1 MISRIIVLYESI
13 KDGFVKI
20 ISDIKG
26 ECTFNIPDVS
36 TFTKEQKIA
45 FDQMID
51 FLADMIEEYGDKI
64 PKSDTEIR
72 SKKTAYSIVRQG

>member
-1 MISRIIVLYESI
+1 MISKIIDLYEGL
-13 KDGFVKI
+13 KANLVRT

-26 ECTFNIPDVS
+26 ECAFNIPDVS

-45 FDQMID
+45 FDQMIN
-51 FLADMIEEYGDKI
+51 FLADMIEKYGDKI

-72 SKKTAYSIVRQG
+72 SKKTA

>member
-1 MISRIIVLYESI
+1 MISRIIDLYEGLKVSFI
-13 KDGFVKI
+13 RT

-26 ECTFNIPDVS
+26 ECVFNIPNVS

-51 FLADMIEEYGDKI
+51 FLADMIEKYGDKI

-72 SKKTAYSIVRQG
+72 SKKTA

>member
-13 KDGFVKI
+13 RESFVKT

-51 FLADMIEEYGDKI
+51 FLADMIEKYGDKI
-64 PKSDTEIR
+64 TKGEAEAIKPPN
-72 SKKTAYSIVRQG
+72 KKTA

>member
-1 MISRIIVLYESI
+1 MISKIIDLYEGLKAEFI
-13 KDGFVKI
+13 RI
-20 ISDIKG
+20 ISDVKG
-26 ECTFNIPDVS
+26 EYAFNIPDVS

-51 FLADMIEEYGDKI
+51 FLADMIEKYGDKI

-72 SKKTAYSIVRQG
+72 SKKTA

>member
-1 MISRIIVLYESI
+1 MISRIIDSYESI
-13 KDGFVKI
+13 KDGFVKT

-26 ECTFNIPDVS
+26 ECTFNIPDIS

-51 FLADMIEEYGDKI
+51 FLADMIEKYGDKI
-64 PKSDTEIR
+64 PKDDIEIR
-72 SKKTAYSIVRQG
+72 SKKTA

>member
-1 MISRIIVLYESI
+1 MVSRIIDLYESI
-13 KDGFVKI
+13 KDGFVKT

-26 ECTFNIPDVS
+26 EYTFNIPDVS

-51 FLADMIEEYGDKI
+51 FLADMIEKYGDKI

-72 SKKTAYSIVRQG
+72 NKKTA

>member
-1 MISRIIVLYESI
+1 MINRIIDLYEGL
-13 KDGFVKI
+13 KVGFI
-20 ISDIKG
+20 RTISDIKG

-51 FLADMIEEYGDKI
+51 FLADMIEKYGDKI
-64 PKSDTEIR
+64 PKGEAEAIKQPN
-72 SKKTAYSIVRQG
+72 KKTA

>member
-13 KDGFVKI
+13 KDGFVKT

-51 FLADMIEEYGDKI
+51 FLADMIEKYGDKI

-72 SKKTAYSIVRQG
+72 NKKTA

>member
-1 MISRIIVLYESI
+1 MIGRIIDLYEVLKASFI
-13 KDGFVKI
+13 RT

-26 ECTFNIPDVS
+26 ECAFNIPDVS

-51 FLADMIEEYGDKI
+51 FLADMIEKYGDKI
-64 PKSDTEIR
+64 PKSDAEIR
-72 SKKTAYSIVRQG
+72 SKKTA

>member
-13 KDGFVKI
+13 RESFVKT

-51 FLADMIEEYGDKI
+51 FLADMIEKYGDKI
-64 PKSDTEIR
+64 PKSETEIR
-72 SKKTAYSIVRQG
+72 SKKTA

>member
-1 MISRIIVLYESI
+1 MISRIIDLYESI
-13 KDGFVKI
+13 KDGFVKT

-26 ECTFNIPDVS
+26 EYTFNIPDVS

-51 FLADMIEEYGDKI
+51 FLADMIEKYGDKI

-72 SKKTAYSIVRQG
+72 NKKTA

>member
-13 KDGFVKI
+13 RESFVKT

-26 ECTFNIPDVS
+26 EWAFNIPDVS

-51 FLADMIEEYGDKI
+51 FLADMIEKYGDKI

-72 SKKTAYSIVRQG
+72 NKKTA

>member
-1 MISRIIVLYESI
+1 MINRIIDLYEGL
-13 KDGFVKI
+13 KVGFI
-20 ISDIKG
+20 RTISDIKG

-51 FLADMIEEYGDKI
+51 FLADMIEKYGDKI
-64 PKSDTEIR
+64 PKDDIEIR
-72 SKKTAYSIVRQG
+72 SKKTA

>member
-1 MISRIIVLYESI
+1 MISRIINLYESI
-13 KDGFVKI
+13 KDGFVKT

-51 FLADMIEEYGDKI
+51 FLADMLEKHGDKI

-72 SKKTAYSIVRQG
+72 SKKTA

>member
-1 MISRIIVLYESI
+1 MVSRIIVLYESI
-13 KDGFVKI
+13 RESFVKT

-51 FLADMIEEYGDKI
+51 FLADMIEKYGDKI

-72 SKKTAYSIVRQG
+72 NKKTA

>member
-1 MISRIIVLYESI
+1 MISRIIDLYEGLKAEFI
-13 KDGFVKI
+13 KT
-20 ISDIKG
+20 ISSIKG
-26 ECTFNIPDVS
+26 EYTFNIPDVS

-51 FLADMIEEYGDKI
+51 FLADMIEKYGDKI

-72 SKKTAYSIVRQG
+72 SKKTA

>member
-1 MISRIIVLYESI
+1 MISGIIDLYEVLKTSFI
-13 KDGFVKI
+13 RT

-51 FLADMIEEYGDKI
+51 FLADMIEKYGDKI
-64 PKSDTEIR
+64 PKDDIEIR
-72 SKKTAYSIVRQG
+72 SKKTA

>member
-1 MISRIIVLYESI
+1 MISRIINLYESI
-13 KDGFVKI
+13 KDGFVKT

-45 FDQMID
+45 FDQMIE
-51 FLADMIEEYGDKI
+51 FLADMIEKYGDKI
-64 PKSDTEIR
+64 PKDDIEIR
-72 SKKTAYSIVRQG
+72 SKKTA

>member
-13 KDGFVKI
+13 RESFVKT

-26 ECTFNIPDVS
+26 EYTFNIPDIS
-36 TFTKEQKIA
+36 SFTKEQKIA

-51 FLADMIEEYGDKI
+51 FLADMIEKYGDKI
-64 PKSDTEIR
+64 PKSDAEIR
-72 SKKTAYSIVRQG
+72 SKKTA